1 MLSRING
8 ELVEHLTF
16 EEAYGKVLRS
26 KSPHFAEFQR
36 YDYRFDPF
44 SNTWNSLADLRDMG
58 VCVEDPLF
66 ARINF
71 VNTAAQ
77 GLLRDVHM
85 LLMQGE
91 DPNSADLSGNTALV
105 MAAANKHPEV
115 VELLVNAGANVNC
128 RDKNVRG
135 VAYFP
140 YFPLVTA
147 LSLLSSNCAYIY
159 VLLILFLPFQM
170 MTPLLFCVNRGYME
184 IVRQLIDMG
193 ADRNCSDKNVWTVSK
208 ILVATA

>member
-8 ELVEHLTF
+8 ELVEHLPF

-26 KSPHFAEFQR
+26 KSPHFAEFLR

-44 SNTWNSLADLRDMG
+44 TNNWNSLQELRDMG

-66 ARINF
+66 ARVHF

-77 GLLRDVHM
+77 GMLREVHA

-115 VELLVNAGANVNC
+115 VELLVKAGADVNC
-128 RDKNVRG
+128 RDKNVQ
-135 VAYFP
+135 
-140 YFPLVTA
+140 
-147 LSLLSSNCAYIY
+147 
-159 VLLILFLPFQM
+159 ILFGSLFSHVSPWQC
-170 MTPLLFCVNRGYME
+170 LLFLYNSFIYC
-184 IVRQLIDMG
+184 I
-193 ADRNCSDKNVWTVSK
+193 
-208 ILVATA
+208 

>member
-8 ELVEHLTF
+8 ELVEHLPF

-44 SNTWNSLADLRDMG
+44 GNIWHSLAELRDMG

-66 ARINF
+66 ARIHF

-77 GLLRDVHM
+77 GKLRDVHA
-85 LLMQGE
+85 LLMQGA

-115 VELLVNAGANVNC
+115 VELLGNAGANVNC
-128 RDKNVRG
+128 RDKNVRQI
-135 VAYFP
+135 F
-140 YFPLVTA
+140 F
-147 LSLLSSNCAYIY
+147 
-159 VLLILFLPFQM
+159 
-170 MTPLLFCVNRGYME
+170 
-184 IVRQLIDMG
+184 
-193 ADRNCSDKNVWTVSK
+193 
-208 ILVATA
+208 